1 MNLGIRTILSL
12 TISFVVFSSCEEQ
25 TTTAEGSIN
34 LQGEVVLKR
43 IDSVLESSPD
53 KPEAIVRLLKSV
65 PKTDTVFIGYYEGLL
80 DHLNPVGDSSI
91 YRRVLSDW
99 EENALD
105 KKDTVARAAA
115 YSAWY
120 TLYRRNNVMDSAYLS
135 ANSSYTLSLKSDD
148 PFAIASSLQKRAVA
162 EYYLHDYY
170 TSQNTI
176 ITALRYLENL
186 DTEEANKRKIFCYN
200 MLGTTANALKN
211 HQQAIDFRL
220 KALELIEDKSFANR
234 SYYSILNNL
243 GYSAYEMQD
252 YEQAMQYFHG
262 VTDYDSLRILEPALY
277 ARSLV
282 NLGLTELANNKKD
295 SIEYRY
301 KQALQIRDSL
311 NAERSMPRS
320 YYFLA
325 EYYWAEQDT
334 AKALEYVHYATE
346 KANELGELDA
356 LQDIM
361 ILEAQIEPEKAPALM
376 VSLDS
381 LKEQLAINERQ
392 IQDKFARVRFNT
404 DAYIAENENLERRQ
418 LMYIGILAGVLLLGT
433 SVFIIIS
440 QRVRNQ
446 KLRFEKKQQ
455 ETNEEIFNLMLT
467 QNEKIEE
474 SKKNE
479 QKRISEDL
487 HDGVLGEMNGIR
499 MVLLGLNEKSDE
511 ASQSLRKQAITK
523 LQTVQEEIRTISHQ
537 LNDSAYEKFHNF
549 IVSLEEL
556 LEEFCTA
563 AGLEYEMHFD
573 KDCDWDNLPGLIKI
587 NTYRI
592 VQECIQ
598 NTVKHAQASRVTLT
612 LGAFGSYC
620 EIRIK
625 DDGVGFETGKG
636 KRGIGQKNIKS
647 RVKKM
652 NGQWEIHSTPGQ
664 GTEVILKVPSG
675 ITENEVK
682 FAPADR

>member
-12 TISFVVFSSCEEQ
+12 TISFAVFSSCEEQ
-25 TTTAEGSIN
+25 TTTAGDSKN
-34 LQGEVVLKR
+34 LQQEVVLKR
-43 IDSVLESSPD
+43 IDSLLQSSPD
-53 KPEAIVRLLKSV
+53 KPGTIVRLLKSV
-65 PKTDTVFIGYYEGLL
+65 PDTDTVFIGYYEGIL
-80 DHLNPVGDSSI
+80 DNLNPVGDSSI

-99 EENALD
+99 EDSALD
-105 KKDTVARAAA
+105 KNDTVARAAA
-115 YSAWY
+115 YRAWY

-135 ANSSYTLSLKSDD
+135 ANSSYTLSLKFDD
-148 PFAIASSLQKRAVA
+148 PFAIASSLQKRAIA

-176 ITALRYLENL
+176 ITALRYLDNF
-186 DTEEANKRKIFCYN
+186 DTEEAIRRKISCYN

-211 HQQAIDFRL
+211 HQQAVDFRL
-220 KALELIEDKSFANR
+220 KALELIEDKSLANR

-252 YEQAMQYFHG
+252 YAQAMQYFHG
-262 VTDYDSLRILEPALY
+262 VTDHDSLRIMEPALY

-282 NLGLTELANNKKD
+282 NLGLTELAANKKD

-301 KQALQIRDSL
+301 KQALHIRDSL

-334 AKALEYVHYATE
+334 TKALEYVHYATE
-346 KANELGELDA
+346 KAQQLGELDA

-404 DAYIAENENLERRQ
+404 DAYIAENEDLERKQ

-433 SVFIIIS
+433 SVSIIIS

-446 KLRFEKKQQ
+446 KLRFEQKQQ

-537 LNDSAYEKFHNF
+537 LNDSAYDKFHNF
-549 IVSLEEL
+549 ILSLEEL
-556 LEEFCTA
+556 LEEFCGA
-563 AGLEYEMHFD
+563 AGLEYGMHFD
-573 KDCDWDNLPGLIKI
+573 NDCDWDNLPGLIKI

-598 NTVKHAQASRVTLT
+598 NTVKHAQAKKVTLT
-612 LGAFGSYC
+612 LGAFGSFC

-625 DDGVGFETGKG
+625 DDGKGFETGKG

-652 NGQWEIHSTPGQ
+652 KGRWEIKSAPGQ
-664 GTEVILKVPSG
+664 GTEVILKVPNG

-682 FAPADR
+682 LAQADR